1 VAIHV
6 AHVAVA
12 HTLFIRSS
20 ASVAYVSVKWLT
32 AVSFQVSQRLLGK
45 NDDAIIFSGEIELV
59 QTKKV

>member
-6 AHVAVA
+6 AHAAVA

-32 AVSFQVSQRLLGK
+32 AVSFLVLQKQVGK
-45 NDDAIIFSGEIELV
+45 NDDAIIFTGE
-59 QTKKV
+59 K

>member
-32 AVSFQVSQRLLGK
+32 AVSFLVLQRQAGK
-45 NDDAIIFSGEIELV
+45 NDDAIIFTEAN
-59 QTKKV
+59 